1 MKKGLPRKQKG
12 AAALEFAMV
21 FMIFFAVFYGLL
33 SYSLPL
39 LLLQSFN
46 QATAE
51 GVRRGVAL
59 DPTTPG
65 YADALKN
72 RAIAAAQAQLQWLP
86 PAFKFVPAYVTA
98 TYSGTGMLTVQ
109 INYPSDNLKSV
120 LPFLVLP
127 GLGTVPNLPATLSAQ
142 ASLQF

>member
-1 MKKGLPRKQKG
+1 MKKGLPRTQKG

-65 YADALKN
+65 YPAALKS
-72 RAIAAAQAQLQWLP
+72 RAITAAQAQLQWLP
-86 PAFKFVPAYVTA
+86 AAFKFTPAYVTA
-98 TYSGTGMLTVQ
+98 TYSGSGMLTVH

-127 GLGTVPNLPATLSAQ
+127 GVGTVPRLPAMLSAQ

>member
-12 AAALEFAMV
+12 AAAIEFALV
-21 FMIFFAVFYGLL
+21 FMIFFAVFYGLV

-65 YADALKN
+65 YSDALKT
-72 RAIAAAQAQLQWLP
+72 RAISAAQAQLQWLP

-98 TYSGTGMLTVQ
+98 TYTGSLLTVH

-127 GLGTVPNLPATLSAQ
+127 GFGTVPNLPATLSAQ

>member
-12 AAALEFAMV
+12 AAALEFALV
-21 FMIFFAVFYGLL
+21 FMLFFAVFYGLV

-65 YADALKN
+65 YSDALKN
-72 RAIAAAQAQLQWLP
+72 RAAAAAQAQLQWLP

-98 TYSGTGMLTVQ
+98 TYSNGMLTVQ
-109 INYPSDNLKSV
+109 INYPSDNLKNV

-127 GLGTVPNLPATLSAQ
+127 GFGAVPNLPATLSAQ